1 MVKTNSQLRQE
12 SRALL
17 SGHWGA
23 AVVATL
29 ICLVI
34 GGFFYGLMLGD
45 MEGGSTFTLI
55 FWVAYFL
62 ILSPLML
69 GYINAFYI
77 FIKGEQPIEA
87 ANMFK
92 IFSSKYYWKTVGV
105 YFLNW
110 LYTTLWTLLLVIP
123 GVIKGLSYS
132 LAPYILL
139 ENPEIGAEGAIKQ
152 SMKMMKGHK
161 GRLFLMLLGMMGLT
175 FVSMLLLGIPMLWL
189 TPYYQTVF
197 VKFYLDIK
205 ENYVEA

>member
-17 SGHWGA
+17 SGNWGA

-29 ICLVI
+29 VCLVI
-34 GGFFYGLMLGD
+34 GGIFYGLMLGD
-45 MEGGSTFTLI
+45 AEGELTFTLI

-69 GYINAFYI
+69 GCINAFYL
-77 FIKGEQPIEA
+77 FVKGEQPIEVG
-87 ANMFK
+87 NIFK
-92 IFSSKYYWKTVGV
+92 VFSSKYYWKAVGV

-110 LYTTLWTLLLVIP
+110 LYTTLWTFLLVVP
-123 GVIKGLSYS
+123 GVIKGLSYY

-152 SMKMMKGHK
+152 SMKMMRGHK

-175 FVSMLLLGIPMLWL
+175 FVSMLLLGIPMLWV
-189 TPYYQTVF
+189 TPYYQTTF